1 MKLYDYFRSSAAYR
15 TRIALNLKGLA
26 YEQVPVH
33 LARDG
38 GEHKRSEYRAINPQA
53 RVPALELDGGTVL
66 IQSPAILEYLE
77 ETHPEPALL
86 PGDPARRAKIRAVA
100 AIIGCDIHPLNNVSV
115 LNYLRGPLGQPE
127 DAVNAWYASWIAQGF
142 EAIEALAEGG
152 PFILGDTPSM
162 ADVYLVP
169 QIYNARRFK
178 VPLDA
183 YRAIRRADTAAAGLE
198 AFANAAPDRQ
208 PDAE

>member
-183 YRAIRRADTAAAGLE
+183 YPAIRRADTAAAGLE